1 MPSKKKSEIQEL
13 SEFIRGHMAT
23 KEDIRN
29 LKIELKGDIARLGE
43 QVTSIESEIRGMK
56 RDEGGAE
63 LVIERDDCGPLVH
76 GTSSYFVNSRG
87 SKPTRYQGSVSI
99 CPLGAHDCSGEA
111 REGNTLNKNI
121 FDPRPSVSRESR
133 SIIERM
139 RGIEVVMI
147 GTNRLGNPKW
157 DL

>member
-56 RDEGGAE
+56 RAKLEFRVADLEEKVFGE
-63 LVIERDDCGPLVH
+63 
-76 GTSSYFVNSRG
+76 SRG
-87 SKPTRYQGSVSI
+87 
-99 CPLGAHDCSGEA
+99 
-111 REGNTLNKNI
+111 
-121 FDPRPSVSRESR
+121 
-133 SIIERM
+133 
-139 RGIEVVMI
+139 
-147 GTNRLGNPKW
+147 
-157 DL
+157 